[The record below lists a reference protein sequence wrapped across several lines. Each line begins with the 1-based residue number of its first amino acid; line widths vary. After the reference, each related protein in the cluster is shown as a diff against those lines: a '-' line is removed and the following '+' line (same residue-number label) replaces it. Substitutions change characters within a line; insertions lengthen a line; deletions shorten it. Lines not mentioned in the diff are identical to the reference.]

1 MHTAR
6 KLTSLLILIAGVA
19 IPALA
24 QPSTELVGSYLF
36 RFEWGGTRLTLKH
49 DGTFIRES
57 SDCTGVT
64 TAAGPYSCQNGL
76 CEFTTK
82 KLYRRDNGEKKQ
94 HDLTKAKERKRH
106 LDTDEPFTPYR
117 YQLQVIKWED
127 RIYLMDSRGFGDFID
142 AINLGFE
149 PRAVDGYRPL
159 YGYFYLR
166 EGDENKPVQGRPPLP
181 NEFLANLLPA
191 PITATVMKL
200 EKGDINSI
208 ATIDRG
214 SADGLRK
221 EMSLVQVEPK
231 TPFYYDSYW
240 IISVDVH
247 SAQVQVS
254 GDVKVGDQL
263 STRISD
269 VRQYARAVR
278 ASSYLES
285 LVD

>member
-6 KLTSLLILIAGVA
+6 KLTSLVILIAGAA

-36 RFEWGGTRLTLKH
+36 RFEWGGTRLRLKH
-49 DGTFIRES
+49 DGTFIKES

-64 TAAGPYSCQNGL
+64 TAAGPYFCQNGL

-82 KLYRRDNGEKKQ
+82 KLYRRENSEKKQ
-94 HDLTKAKERKRH
+94 HDLTKAKERKRY
-106 LDTDEPFTPYR
+106 LDTDEPFRPSR
-117 YQLQVIKWED
+117 YQLQVIKWKD
-127 RIYLMDSRGFGDFID
+127 RIYLMDSTEFESFID

-166 EGDENKPVQGRPPLP
+166 EGDENKSVEGRPPLP

-191 PITATVMKL
+191 PITATVVKL
-200 EKGDINSI
+200 ETVDGKSI

-214 SADGLRK
+214 SADGLRN
-221 EMSLVQVEPK
+221 EMPVVEVERK
-231 TPFYYDSYW
+231 SFYYDNYW

-263 STRISD
+263 STRVSD
-269 VRQYARAVR
+269 VRKYARALR
-278 ASSYLES
+278 ASSYLDS